1 MMHDPRILGLGT
13 AAPEFQ
19 VSRELGYELA
29 REFSPSLPAEK
40 LRHLYD
46 ECGVAFRGSVFD
58 VADMRRFVL
67 EGPDGHGASTDSRLK
82 CFMPN
87 AVELG
92 AHAAAEAFA
101 ESGLSSKEVT
111 HLVTVSCTGAQSPGI
126 DHGLIERLGL
136 SPDVSRT
143 HIGFM
148 GCHAGLN
155 GLAVASA
162 FVRADPGAVVMLACV
177 EMCSLHYQIDD
188 PRWDQQVANA
198 IFADGAACALLGSG
212 SEGPGVVGSL
222 SRVFPQSASRMGW
235 EIGQHGF
242 RMTLSPRVP
251 GLIRRHLVSWL
262 DEWLAP
268 RGLAIAD
275 IHDWAVHPG
284 GRDIL
289 EGVRRG
295 LELEHGRMAEGEK
308 VLQEHGNM
316 SSATILW
323 VLKAHLASN
332 ATGPL
337 MALAFGPG
345 LTGEGILITP

>member
-1 MMHDPRILGLGT
+1 MTTDPRILGIGT
-13 AAPEFQ
+13 AAPDFQ
-19 VSRELGYELA
+19 VSRELGCELA
-29 REFSPSLPAEK
+29 LEFSPSLPVDK

-67 EGPDGHGASTDSRLK
+67 EGPDDRGATTESRLE

-87 AVELG
+87 AVGLG
-92 AHAAAEAFA
+92 ATAARRAFE
-101 ESGLSSKEVT
+101 ESGRSPSEVT
-111 HLVTVSCTGAQSPGI
+111 HLVTVSCTGARSPGI

-162 FVRADPGAVVMLACV
+162 FVRADPAAVVMLVCV

-212 SEGPGVVGSL
+212 SEGPRVIGSL
-222 SRVFPQSASRMGW
+222 SRVFPETASRMGW

-251 GLIRRHLVSWL
+251 GLIRRHLADWL
-262 DEWLAP
+262 EHWLER
-268 RGLAIAD
+268 RGFAISD
-275 IHDWAVHPG
+275 IDGWVIHPG

-295 LELEHGRMAEGEK
+295 LQLDPGHMLEAEQ
-308 VLQEHGNM
+308 VLQQHGNM

-323 VLKAHLASN
+323 VLKAKLASN
-332 ATGPL
+332 PIGPL

-345 LTGEGILITP
+345 LTGEGILVAP

>member
-1 MMHDPRILGLGT
+1 MTNDPCILAIGT
-13 AAPEFQ
+13 AAPAFQ

-29 REFSPSLPAEK
+29 REFSPSLPSEK

-46 ECGVAFRGSVFD
+46 ECGVSFRGSVFD
-58 VADMRRFVL
+58 VEDMRRLVL
-67 EGPDGHGASTDSRLK
+67 EGSGGHGATTEARLK

-87 AVELG
+87 AIELG
-92 AHAAAEAFA
+92 ATAAGRAFE
-101 ESGLSSKEVT
+101 ESGRAPEDVT
-111 HLVTVSCTGAQSPGI
+111 HLVTVSCTGARSPGI

-162 FVRADPGAVVMLACV
+162 FVRADPDAVVMLVCV

-188 PRWDQQVANA
+188 ERWDQQVANA

-212 SEGPGVVGSL
+212 SDGPRLVGSL
-222 SRVFPQSASRMGW
+222 SRVFPDTASRMGW

-251 GLIRRHLVSWL
+251 GLIRRHLATWL
-262 DEWLAP
+262 EAWLES
-268 RGLAIAD
+268 RGLGIGD
-275 IHDWAVHPG
+275 IDGWVIHPG

-295 LELEHGRMAEGEK
+295 LELESGRLVEAEK
-308 VLQEHGNM
+308 VLSAHGNM

-323 VLKAHLASN
+323 VLKAHFASN
-332 ATGPL
+332 PTGPS

-345 LTGEGILITP
+345 LTGEGILVAP

>member
-1 MMHDPRILGLGT
+1 MNPDPCILGIGT

-19 VSRELGYELA
+19 VSRELGHELA
-29 REFSPSLPAEK
+29 LECSPSLPVDK
-40 LRHLYD
+40 LRQLYED
-46 ECGVAFRGSVFD
+46 CGVAFRGSTFD
-58 VADMRRFVL
+58 VADMRRSIL
-67 EGPDGHGASTDSRLK
+67 DASGGKGATTEARLA

-92 AHAAAEAFA
+92 ATAAVRAF
-101 ESGLSSKEVT
+101 EQSGRSPREVT
-111 HLVTVSCTGAQSPGI
+111 HLITVSCTGARSPGI
-126 DHGLIERLGL
+126 DHGLIERLDI

-162 FVRADPGAVVMLACV
+162 FVRANPDALVMLVCV
-177 EMCSLHYQIDD
+177 ELCSLHYQVDD

-212 SEGPGVVGSL
+212 SNGPRVTGGL
-222 SRVFPQSASRMGW
+222 SRVFPDTAERMGW

-251 GLIRRHLVSWL
+251 GLIRRHLGLWL
-262 DEWLAP
+262 EQWLEP
-268 RGLAIAD
+268 RGLTLAD
-275 IHDWAVHPG
+275 IDGWAIHPG

-295 LELEHGRMAEGEK
+295 LELDSTQLSASEAILRH
-308 VLQEHGNM
+308 HGNM

-323 VLKAHLASN
+323 VLKAQLASN
-332 ATGPL
+332 PTGPL

-345 LTGEGILITP
+345 LTGEGILIAP